1 MKKLLS
7 TISLLFIVITL
18 WSQPKEQMI
27 KVFVSPDHTD
37 WLYKPGETVKFNIR
51 ITKNNIP
58 LQNADAYYELSYDM
72 MPPLK
77 KESVKLKNGELTI
90 NGSTMNIPGFMRC
103 RVWTKHEDKTYSGY
117 ATAAFAPEDIKPTT
131 TLPTDFEAFWEKA
144 KSENSK
150 IPIDSRL
157 RLLPERCTGKVNVY
171 EVNIQN
177 YRIGSRLYG
186 ILCIPKAPGKYPAVL
201 RVPGAG
207 IRPYN
212 GMIAEAED
220 GLITLEIGIHGVPVT
235 MDPVIYNN
243 LLYGGLNQ
251 YQYMNWD
258 NRDEIYF
265 KRVYIGCVRAA
276 DYIFSM
282 DEFDG
287 ENLIVYGGSQGGALA
302 IVTAALDPRI
312 KGLVSFYPALCD
324 LNGYVHGRAGGWPH
338 LFRSS
343 TESPEILKQKTKNT
357 PYYDV
362 VNFARKIKVP
372 GFYYLGYNDMTCP
385 PTSMYS
391 AYNTITASK
400 VLEIM
405 EEAGHFSYPELWP
418 KAKAWIY
425 THLQVNQ

>member
-212 GMIAEAED
+212 GMIVEAED

-276 DYIFSM
+276 DYIFQWMNSM
-282 DEFDG
+282 E
-287 ENLIVYGGSQGGALA
+287 
-302 IVTAALDPRI
+302 
-312 KGLVSFYPALCD
+312 
-324 LNGYVHGRAGGWPH
+324 
-338 LFRSS
+338 
-343 TESPEILKQKTKNT
+343 
-357 PYYDV
+357 
-362 VNFARKIKVP
+362 KI
-372 GFYYLGYNDMTCP
+372 
-385 PTSMYS
+385 
-391 AYNTITASK
+391 
-400 VLEIM
+400 
-405 EEAGHFSYPELWP
+405 
-418 KAKAWIY
+418 
-425 THLQVNQ
+425 